1 MHASKNRRYTVLQT
15 KGIVIRTLR
24 YAETSVITDIFTAE
38 KGLCTFIAGGVRKA
52 RSNMPFSLFQAMTP
66 VEIISYWKEDPEA
79 LQRLKECRAEQVLT
93 SIPFDLGKG
102 AVALFMAEVLRKCL
116 HPGAEQPEL
125 FSFLKKNIEFLDA
138 TRQPVAHIHLHF
150 LTNLTEFLGFQP
162 QLPSTPSSL
171 FFDLKE
177 GKSSPYQPLHG
188 YFLPPEQTRQLAA
201 LLYLPI
207 EQIHTLQW
215 AAPDRKNLLQK
226 LIQYY
231 QLHIT
236 GFGEIKTPDVL
247 EMVFKS

>member
-1 MHASKNRRYTVLQT
+1 MLQT

-24 YAETSVITDIFTAE
+24 YAETSVITDIFTEE

-66 VEIISYWKEDPEA
+66 VEIISYWKEDPDA

-125 FSFLKKNIEFLDA
+125 FAYLKETIEFMDA
-138 TRQPVAHIHLHF
+138 TQLPVAHIHLHF
-150 LTNLTEFLGFQP
+150 LANLTEFLGFQP
-162 QLPSTPSSL
+162 QLPTNSASQ

-177 GKSSPYQPLHG
+177 GKTSNYQPLHG
-188 YFLPPEQTRQLAA
+188 FFIPPEQTRQLAA
-201 LLYLPI
+201 LLELPI
-207 EQIHTLQW
+207 EQTHTLQLT
-215 AAPDRKNLLQK
+215 AANRKNLMQK

-236 GFGEIKTPDVL
+236 GFGEIKTPEVL